1 MTSATCAR
9 RPWTTAAIVFASLN
23 AGITAMTRLAEDIA
37 MANRLAGLDRAPG
50 FAADDFFDER
60 RPQADCGPQ
69 IEYRAAPDRFALG
82 DVLGRIHAAPL
93 NDDGLFLG
101 RHDAFLAIAERG
113 FHRPDA
119 FDHGREFRHGHG
131 KGMVG
136 PGACAVVGDVLL
148 DHAGAE
154 RHGSERYG
162 QAAERI
168 VRSALLADGV
178 VGIADRHFEFIAD
191 GHHGLEIGVGH
202 RRRIVGD
209 ALQQYELVV
218 AGLAHDADRLPYFI
232 AGRCSRADDH
242 RLAGL
247 GHISDE
253 FEVVDLAGAEL
264 VGRHADPF

>member
-1 MTSATCAR
+1 MTSATWVRTPC
-9 RPWTTAAIVFASLN
+9 TTAAIVFASLN

-50 FAADDFFDER
+50 FAADDLLDER
-60 RPQADCGPQ
+60 RPQADRGPQ

-82 DVLGRIHAAPL
+82 DVLGCVHAAPL

-101 RHDAFLAIAERG
+101 RHDAFLAVAERG

-119 FDHGREFRHGHG
+119 FDHGRELRHGHG

-136 PGACAVVGDVLL
+136 PGARAVVGDVLL
-148 DHAGAE
+148 DHAGSE

-178 VGIADRHFEFIAD
+178 VGIADRRLELLAD
-191 GHHGLEIGVGH
+191 GHHGPEIGIGH

-209 ALQQYELVV
+209 ALQEDQLV
-218 AGLAHDADRLPYFI
+218 
-232 AGRCSRADDH
+232 
-242 RLAGL
+242 
-247 GHISDE
+247 
-253 FEVVDLAGAEL
+253 
-264 VGRHADPF
+264 